1 MEIIEGLFSSLKQGI
16 LFLPKTLLSAE
27 IYQRFELQLSILIGI
42 TAILIFAPVTM
53 LFLTWLERKVV
64 ARMQKRY
71 GPNRVGKFGLL
82 QPFADGIK
90 MFMKEDIIPLAVDPI
105 LHTLAPML
113 VVVPAVLLFT
123 VMPFGRDVMLVDLNI
138 AILFIM
144 SISSIETIAILMAG
158 WSSRNTYSLLSSLR
172 AAAQVVSYEIPLGF
186 SLVPVIMMSGT
197 LSTQGIVEAQQGG
210 WYIFTPWGVLGF
222 LIFFLSGCAEVNRS
236 PFDVPEAESE
246 LIAGYHTEYSGMKFG
261 LFYMAEFLG
270 AFAISGFAVT
280 FFFGGW
286 LDPVQ
291 QLTGVQVLP
300 TWIWF
305 MLKSYVFVFVM
316 FWFRGT
322 LPRFRVDLLLGF
334 AWKYLLP
341 MALIN
346 IPIAAMW
353 HFLPAGPVRYIVG
366 WLVGGG
372 IIFGA
377 HQAFTA
383 KRLKRLYTAYDRPT
397 RPDSLRKVNVS

>member
-1 MEIIEGLFSSLKQGI
+1 MEAIETLFSQIKNLA
-16 LFLPKTLLSAE
+16 LALPKAVMPPALFE
-27 IYQRFELQLSILIGI
+27 QYQLPLSILMGI
-42 TAILIFAPVTM
+42 TAILIFAPATM

-71 GPNRVGKFGLL
+71 GPNRVGKFGVL

-90 MFMKEDIIPLAVDPI
+90 MFIKEDIIPAAVDPL

-113 VVVPAVLLFT
+113 VVVPAILIFA
-123 VMPFGRDVMLVDLNI
+123 VMPFGRDLLLVDLNI

-158 WSSRNTYSLLSSLR
+158 WSSRNTYSLLSALR

-186 SLVPVIMMSGT
+186 SLVPVIMMAGT
-197 LSTQGIVEAQQGG
+197 LSTQGIVMAQQEQG

-222 LIFFLSGCAEVNRS
+222 IIFFLSGCAEVNRS

-246 LIAGYHTEYSGMKFG
+246 LIAGFHTEYSGMKFG

-270 AFAISGFAVT
+270 AFAIAAFGVT

-291 QLTGVQVLP
+291 QLTGVAVLP
-300 TWIWF
+300 TWLWF
-305 MLKSYVFVFVM
+305 MLKTYVFVFII

-341 MALIN
+341 MALLN

-353 HFLPAGPVRYIVG
+353 HFLPTGPLRWGVG
-366 WLVGGG
+366 WLVGGSL
-372 IIFGA
+372 IFGA
-377 HQAFTA
+377 HQLFTY

-397 RPDSLRKVNVS
+397 RPEVLKA

>member
-1 MEIIEGLFSSLKQGI
+1 MEFIERIFLSIRELALAGPKMVLPEAIYNQFSTQIG
-16 LFLPKTLLSAE
+16 
-27 IYQRFELQLSILIGI
+27 ILIGI
-42 TAILIFAPVTM
+42 TAILIFAPATM

-71 GPNRVGKFGLL
+71 GPNRVGKFGVL

-90 MFMKEDIIPLAVDPI
+90 MFIKEDIIPKNVDAL

-113 VVVPAVLLFT
+113 VVVPAVLIFSVL
-123 VMPFGRDVMLVDLNI
+123 PFGKDMVLVDLNV

-158 WSSRNTYSLLSSLR
+158 WSSNNTYSLLSALR
-172 AAAQVVSYEIPLGF
+172 GAAQVISYEIPMGF
-186 SLVPVIMMSGT
+186 SLVTVLMMAGT
-197 LSTQGIVEAQQGG
+197 MSTQGIVLAQQEQG
-210 WYIFTPWGVLGF
+210 WYIFTPWGLLGF
-222 LIFFLSGCAEVNRS
+222 LIFFISGVAEVNRS

-246 LIAGYHTEYSGMKFG
+246 LIAGFHTEYSGMKFG

-270 AFAISGFAVT
+270 AFAIAAFGVT

-286 LDPVQ
+286 SDPVQ
-291 QLTGVQVLP
+291 QVLGFSILP
-300 TWIWF
+300 TWLWF
-305 MLKSYVFVFVM
+305 MLKTYVWVFVI

-322 LPRFRVDLLLGF
+322 LPRFRVDLLLSF

-346 IPIAAMW
+346 ILIAAMW
-353 HFLPAGPVRYIVG
+353 YYLPAGPIRWAVG
-366 WLVGGG
+366 WLVGGAV
-372 IIFGA
+372 IFGA
-377 HQAFTA
+377 HQAFTYH
-383 KRLKRLYTAYDRPT
+383 RLKRLYNAYDRPQAPVAT
-397 RPDSLRKVNVS
+397 GT